1 MKTSSIILLKNVT
14 FSYNT
19 IPVLENVNLE
29 IFEKDFLG
37 VIGPNGG
44 GKTTL
49 LKLILGL
56 LQPDKGTIKV
66 FDRSAKEGRQFI
78 GYVPQLITFDFDFPI
93 SVLEVVLMGK
103 LRQRRIGKR
112 FNKEDVQSAT
122 QALKKVGM
130 DDHKETEIGN
140 LSGGQQQRVFIAR
153 ALSTEPKLLLL
164 DEPVAS
170 IDPKWQQEFYS
181 LLNDLNKDLAI
192 VLVTHDVS
200 VISSYIDKIVCVNR
214 KIHYHGTTKDGI
226 HKISEMY
233 HCPVDLV
240 AHSVPHRSLHGHHH
254 DI

>member
-1 MKTSSIILLKNVT
+1 MHNNPIIELEGVS
-14 FSYNT
+14 FSYNSAL
-19 IPVLENVNLE
+19 VLGDINFVLR
-29 IFEKDFLG
+29 EKDFLG
-37 VIGPNGG
+37 LIGPNGG

-66 FDRSAKEGRQFI
+66 FDKPAKEGRQFI

-93 SVLEVVLMGK
+93 SVLDVVLMGK
-103 LRQRRIGKR
+103 LGKRGIGKR
-112 FNKEDVQSAT
+112 CHKEDVLLGIE
-122 QALKKVGM
+122 ALKKVGM
-130 DDHKETEIGN
+130 DDFSETEIGN

-153 ALSTEPKLLLL
+153 ALATNPKLLLL

-170 IDPKWQQEFYS
+170 IDPKWQQEFYN
-181 LLNDLNKDLAI
+181 LLNDLNKELAI

-200 VISSYIDKIVCVNR
+200 VISSYIDKIACINR

-240 AHSVPHRSLHGHHH
+240 AHAVPHRSLQGHG
-254 DI
+254 DS